1 MSDIESD
8 APAAHALGSGS
19 GPSPSA
25 YHPRIQTA
33 HLDGGDFFGE
43 ACAAA
48 CLMPQSSVLK
58 LRGHGIV
65 P

>member
-1 MSDIESD
+1 MSNIDSD
-8 APAAHALGSGS
+8 APAAHSLGSGS

-33 HLDGGDFFGE
+33 PLDGGDFFGVE
-43 ACAAA
+43 FAAA
-48 CLMPQSSVLK
+48 CLMHQSSVLK

>member
-1 MSDIESD
+1 MSNIVSN
-8 APAAHALGSGS
+8 APVAHSLGSGS
-19 GPSPSA
+19 GPFPSA

-33 HLDGGDFFGE
+33 HLYGGDFFGE
-43 ACAAA
+43 AFAAA
-48 CLMPQSSVLK
+48 CLMHQSSILN

>member
-1 MSDIESD
+1 MSNIDSD
-8 APAAHALGSGS
+8 APAAHSLGSGY
-19 GPSPSA
+19 GPAPSA

-33 HLDGGDFFGE
+33 HLYGGDFFGE

-48 CLMPQSSVLK
+48 GLMHQSPVLN
-58 LRGHGIV
+58 LRGHSIV